1 MQEQITRTESGTRP
15 SLPPYDWRLL
25 GSVVVT
31 GAQLFDPWFEREPS
45 TGRDEFLARVG
56 LGSGPYVLYV
66 GSSRNITR
74 AKHEIAFVRRMVE
87 DHVAARRDWSTRLW
101 ALLCL
106 ELWFRE
112 FVD

>member
-1 MQEQITRTESGTRP
+1 
-15 SLPPYDWRLL
+15 
-25 GSVVVT
+25 
-31 GAQLFDPWFEREPS
+31 
-45 TGRDEFLARVG
+45 
-56 LGSGPYVLYV
+56 
-66 GSSRNITR
+66 
-74 AKHEIAFVRRMVE
+74 VE